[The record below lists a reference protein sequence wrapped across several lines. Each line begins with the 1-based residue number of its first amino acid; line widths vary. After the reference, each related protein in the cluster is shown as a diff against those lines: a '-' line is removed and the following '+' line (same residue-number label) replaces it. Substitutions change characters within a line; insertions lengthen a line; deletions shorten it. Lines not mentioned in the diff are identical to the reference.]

1 MNTQRKNY
9 LIDMLKNKRAGLSM
23 ERIRSGGG
31 ATSFATAMY
40 IQKHGKVI
48 DWSNKITNQMKLD
61 RLKGEIDNI
70 NIIINDVKN
79 L

>member
-23 ERIRSGGG
+23 ERIKSGGG
-31 ATSFATAMY
+31 PTSFATAMY
-40 IQKHGKVI
+40 IQKHGKLI
-48 DWSNKITNQMKLD
+48 DWSNKITNQMKFD
-61 RLKGEIDNI
+61 RLKSEIDNI
-70 NIIINDVKN
+70 NIIINDIKH

>member
-9 LIDMLKNKRAGLSM
+9 LIDILKNKRAGLSM
-23 ERIRSGGG
+23 ERIKSGGG

-40 IQKHGKVI
+40 KQKHEKVI
-48 DWSNKITNQMKLD
+48 EWSNKITNQMKLD

>member
-9 LIDMLKNKRAGLSM
+9 LIDMLENKRAGLSM
-23 ERIRSGGG
+23 ERIKSGGG
-31 ATSFATAMY
+31 PTSFATAMY
-40 IQKHGKVI
+40 KQKHGKVI

-70 NIIINDVKN
+70 NIIINDVRH

>member
-9 LIDMLKNKRAGLSM
+9 LIDMLKKKRADLSM
-23 ERIRSGGG
+23 ERIKSGGG

-40 IQKHGKVI
+40 KQEHGKEI
-48 DWSNKITNQMKLD
+48 DWSNKITNKMKLD

-70 NIIINDVKN
+70 NIIINDVKH

>member
-9 LIDMLKNKRAGLSM
+9 LINMLENRRAGLSM
-23 ERIRSGGG
+23 ERIKSGGG

-40 IQKHGKVI
+40 IQKHRKVI

>member
-1 MNTQRKNY
+1 
-9 LIDMLKNKRAGLSM
+9 
-23 ERIRSGGG
+23 
-31 ATSFATAMY
+31 MY
-40 IQKHGKVI
+40 KQKHGKVI

-70 NIIINDVKN
+70 NIIINDVKH

>member
-23 ERIRSGGG
+23 ERIKSGGG

-40 IQKHGKVI
+40 KQRHIKVI

-61 RLKGEIDNI
+61 CLKGEIDNI

>member
-9 LIDMLKNKRAGLSM
+9 LIDMLENKRAGLSM
-23 ERIRSGGG
+23 ERIKSGGG
-31 ATSFATAMY
+31 ATSFDTPMY
-40 IQKHGKVI
+40 KQKHKKVI
-48 DWSNKITNQMKLD
+48 EWSNKITNQMKLD

-70 NIIINDVKN
+70 NIIINDVKH

>member
-1 MNTQRKNY
+1 
-9 LIDMLKNKRAGLSM
+9 M
-23 ERIRSGGG
+23 ERIKSGGG

-48 DWSNKITNQMKLD
+48 DWSNKITNQMKLE
-61 RLKGEIDNI
+61 RLKSEIDNI
-70 NIIINDVKN
+70 NIIINDLKH

>member
-1 MNTQRKNY
+1 
-9 LIDMLKNKRAGLSM
+9 M
-23 ERIRSGGG
+23 ERIKSGGG

-40 IQKHGKVI
+40 KQRHIKVI

-70 NIIINDVKN
+70 NIIINDVKH